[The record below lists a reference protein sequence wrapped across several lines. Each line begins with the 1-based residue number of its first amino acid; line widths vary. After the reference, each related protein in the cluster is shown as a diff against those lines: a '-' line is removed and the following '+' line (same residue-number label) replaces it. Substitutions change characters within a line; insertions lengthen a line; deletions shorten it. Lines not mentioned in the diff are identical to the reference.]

1 MPSAHY
7 SGYRI
12 EVKALI
18 GVDSLG
24 QCNAAI
30 ELVRRLDFSL
40 DKLVLLHSVESVMP
54 DGSFPGLAAG
64 GTYTDMLDEI
74 EEAGQQALKEAAEA
88 VGGAVEVEKK
98 LIPGD
103 PLRNLLDTADADEID
118 LIAVGTQKKSSL
130 QAMLMGSVTRGLLT
144 ASTHS
149 FLAAKDGFRTE
160 GPLTAVFATDHSEY
174 ADRVIDLLTRF
185 ASKGI
190 GRLIVLSVLDPK
202 AHKAMQ
208 AFKGDAEMSGNLSMW
223 AEDRME
229 HENRA
234 VCARLSPHVGS
245 CEERI
250 EAGEVNATIARVM
263 AAEKA
268 DLLILGAQGHGFLDR
283 LKSGSV
289 SFHQVVAEN
298 YSVLVLRA

>member
-1 MPSAHY
+1 M
-7 SGYRI
+7 
-12 EVKALI
+12 KALI

-40 DKLVLLHSVESVMP
+40 EKLVLLHSVESVMP

-64 GTYTDMLDEI
+64 GTYTDMI
-74 EEAGQQALKEAAEA
+74 EEFEDAGEQALREAAEA
-88 VGGAVEVEKK
+88 VGSGLEIEKK

-103 PLRNLLDTADADEID
+103 PLRTLLDSADDEAID
-118 LIAVGTQKKSSL
+118 LIGVGTQKKSSL

-149 FLAAKDGFRTE
+149 FLAAKEGFRKE
-160 GPLTAVFATDHSEY
+160 GPLTAVFATDHSDY
-174 ADRVIDLLTRF
+174 ADRAVDLLARF
-185 ASKGI
+185 APKGI
-190 GRLIVLSVLDPK
+190 GRLLVLSVIDPK
-202 AHKAMQ
+202 SHRAVQAMRND
-208 AFKGDAEMSGNLSMW
+208 GDLSGDLSVW

-229 HENRA
+229 RENLA
-234 VCARLSPHVGS
+234 VCKKLAQHIPV
-245 CEERI
+245 CDERV
-250 EAGEVNATIARVM
+250 ERGEVNATIAKTM
-263 AAEKA
+263 AAEGA

-298 YSVLVLRA
+298 YPVLVLRA